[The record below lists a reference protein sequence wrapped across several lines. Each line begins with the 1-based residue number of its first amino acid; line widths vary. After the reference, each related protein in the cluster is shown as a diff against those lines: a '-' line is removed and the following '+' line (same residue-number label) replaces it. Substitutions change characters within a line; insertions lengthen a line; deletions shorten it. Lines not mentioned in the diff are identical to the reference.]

1 MLLKISVK
9 SCNLQ
14 KIRDMSRK
22 EVQGPIRD
30 KEKSK
35 LRFLN
40 AVGKIIK
47 SKGYQGL
54 QVTKIAT
61 VAGLDKKLIYR
72 YYGSVDNLVNEY
84 LRSRDYWNKINEND
98 LSKVDLSDG
107 GKELSKVVVGNQFEF
122 LKKNKESQKIILWEL
137 SESKSLLRKLADER
151 ESIGEKMFETF
162 TDKHFKK
169 DSRSYRAVMA
179 ILISSTYYLNMHA
192 EVNGSFFCGLDFK
205 NDEDRKLVQKTLEEM
220 VDCAFEKYE

>member
-1 MLLKISVK
+1 MQENWK
-9 SCNLQ
+9 N
-14 KIRDMSRK
+14 MSRK

-72 YYGSVDNLVNEY
+72 YYGSVDNLVNEF
-84 LRSRDYWNKINEND
+84 LKSKDYWSKISDVELSEID
-98 LSKVDLSDG
+98 LTDG
-107 GKELSKVVVGNQFEF
+107 GKEISKLLLGNQFEY
-122 LKKNKESQKIILWEL
+122 LKKNKELQKILLWEL
-137 SESKSLLRKLADER
+137 SEPKSLLRKLADER
-151 ESIGEKMFETF
+151 ESLGEEMFVNI
-162 TDKHFKK
+162 TDKHFMKNSK
-169 DSRSYRAVMA
+169 NYRAVMA

-192 EVNGSFFCGLDFK
+192 EVNGSNFCGLDFK
-205 NDEDRKLVQKTLEEM
+205 NEEDRSLVQKTLEDL
-220 VDCAFEKYE
+220 VDCAFEKYK